1 MPGKKQ
7 VAEMIG
13 EFLRDAAVLVLVF
26 ALLDRVI
33 SPTGVSVG
41 WAIGVALVSGLLLF
55 LGILVERGRK
65 E

>member
-1 MPGKKQ
+1 
-7 VAEMIG
+7 MIG